1 MKKRRLSLLLV
12 LIMALEP
19 ALSVTAWADEAEE
32 EAPADE
38 IVIVDEDAEEAEEVQ
53 DAEAAADAGEAD
65 VVSAETGLLETSD
78 EAQLYRGWVKIRG
91 EWYYYDASG
100 LPLTGWLELPR
111 SDDPNDDK
119 MLRYYCIDGRRCYG
133 GVFEIGGQKYLFDAN
148 GVLCKGWVNIPYVDS
163 ETGATQALWY
173 YCNSDGTAFSGWKK
187 DSTDWYCYVDSV
199 PYYDGLYE
207 IGGQKYGFDKQ
218 GRMLVGWHTENW
230 MLDDGSTTTHWYYFE
245 KNGVAANGWVKDKAD
260 WYYLIDGSSLFDG
273 VFDIGGEYYAFDE
286 THDDEDAEFAAPT
299 AGARSTAGRRS
310 TAAGI
315 TMSTASPSTTPSRR
329 STASPTALT
338 GPANG

>member
-1 MKKRRLSLLLV
+1 MKKRMLSLLLV

-53 DAEAAADAGEAD
+53 DAEAAEDAGEAD

-133 GVFEIGGQKYLFDAN
+133 GVFEIGGQKYQ
-148 GVLCKGWVNIPYVDS
+148 I
-163 ETGATQALWY
+163 
-173 YCNSDGTAFSGWKK
+173 
-187 DSTDWYCYVDSV
+187 
-199 PYYDGLYE
+199 
-207 IGGQKYGFDKQ
+207 
-218 GRMLVGWHTENW
+218 
-230 MLDDGSTTTHWYYFE
+230 
-245 KNGVAANGWVKDKAD
+245 
-260 WYYLIDGSSLFDG
+260 SL
-273 VFDIGGEYYAFDE
+273 
-286 THDDEDAEFAAPT
+286 
-299 AGARSTAGRRS
+299 
-310 TAAGI
+310 
-315 TMSTASPSTTPSRR
+315 
-329 STASPTALT
+329 
-338 GPANG
+338 